1 MFPFKKA
8 ICYSG
13 YRIHQS
19 PKTQTYPTDQEV
31 LEDLV
36 FLSKFVSYIRMY
48 DTSYHAHQVL
58 RLIQA
63 HNIELKVMLGV
74 EPLGE
79 IDNPNCHFG
88 GRQTKE
94 DIINHQKSNF
104 KQLDDMF
111 TLSET
116 YKPYVLALSVG
127 NENTSDW
134 HPHLI
139 SEEALIAH
147 VNYLKRKT
155 DLPITFCEGAYF
167 WHQNKKLASIVD
179 FISIH
184 SYPQWQKKSLIESI
198 EMTKRDYEKTV
209 ELFDKPVIFTEYGWT
224 TTSTDVMN
232 IDEAN
237 EENQAIYLDAI
248 QTWSNEHHVQMFLF
262 EAFDEPW
269 KGSLN
274 PLEPEKHWGIFTED
288 RKPKQWQ
295 KKKPVFGL

>member
-1 MFPFKKA
+1 MFPLKKA

-13 YRIHQS
+13 YRNAQS
-19 PKTQTYPTDQEV
+19 PKTQSFPSDQEV

-36 FLSKFVSYIRMY
+36 FLSTFVSYIRMY

-58 RLIQA
+58 RLIQD
-63 HNIELKVMLGV
+63 HHIDLKVMLGV

-88 GRQTKE
+88 GRQSKE
-94 DIINHQKSNF
+94 DILAHKKSNL
-104 KQLDDMF
+104 KQLDDLLS
-111 TLSET
+111 LSET

-139 SEEALIAH
+139 SEESLISH
-147 VNYLKRKT
+147 VHYLKRHT
-155 DLPITFCEGAYF
+155 DLLITFCEGAYF
-167 WHQNKKLASIVD
+167 WHQNKKLANVVD

-184 SYPQWQKKSLIESI
+184 SYPQWQKKGLIESI
-198 EMTKRDYEKTV
+198 ELTKRDYEKTV

-224 TTSTDVMN
+224 TSATEVMN
-232 IDEAN
+232 VDDAH
-237 EENQAIYLDAI
+237 EENQALYLEAI
-248 QTWSNEHHVQMFLF
+248 SQWSNEHHVQMFLF

-269 KGSLN
+269 KGSSN
-274 PLEPEKHWGIFTED
+274 PLEPEKHWGIFTKD
-288 RKPKQWQ
+288 RQPKLWQ
-295 KKKPVFGL
+295 KKKPTFGL

>member
-63 HNIELKVMLGV
+63 HDIKLKVMLGV

-167 WHQNKKLASIVD
+167 WHRNKELAALVD

-224 TTSTDVMN
+224 TTATDVMN

-248 QTWSNEHHVQMFLF
+248 QKWSNEHHVQMFLF

-269 KGSLN
+269 KGSSN